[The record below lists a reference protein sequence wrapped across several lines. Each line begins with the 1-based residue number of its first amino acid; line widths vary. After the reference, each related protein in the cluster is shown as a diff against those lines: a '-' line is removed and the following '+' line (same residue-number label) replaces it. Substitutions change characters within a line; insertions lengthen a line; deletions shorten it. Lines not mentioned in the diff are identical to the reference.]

1 MAKNK
6 QRIQYEN
13 IDNQSVKNTAI
24 PELIHSSRESIISK
38 YTFSIFL
45 SVLILTGFF
54 IFKDYLLGK
63 AAYQFKDIGSDSINL
78 TQTILVWL
86 HDYWRTEGMPSWSF
100 QQGMGLNLYPFFFDQ
115 FFWIIPFFSKEN
127 IPFTIVWVTWF
138 EVMAAG
144 VVFYFYLKTLKLSPF
159 SSLIGGLCYAYCA
172 YGILSSTWVNR
183 FEIELFNN
191 ALLLLALERFI
202 QKKSWWLVPIAI
214 ALMTIDMP
222 FNLYPFSFL
231 ILGYCVFRHL
241 IIEEKL
247 SKNLLTTL
255 LWMLGLGTLGV
266 AMGAVLGLGELDQM
280 LDSPRVS
287 GGLSF
292 TGALIDKGLSGT
304 IDGKELLTCITRTF
318 SNDMLGTGLE
328 FKGWSNYLEAPMFY
342 VGLFPL
348 VCLPQLFHQVDVNR
362 SRIYAL
368 LLVLIFI
375 PVIFP
380 FFRFAFWAFTGDY
393 YRTYSLFVGMTL
405 LTLGMKALS
414 KIEETNKINWITL
427 LLTIV
432 GLTVLLFLPLSDEAI
447 VNKGIRS
454 LVILLLLI
462 NSGLLW
468 AISNKNL
475 KNIAQI
481 ALLLI
486 VCFDLAINASR
497 TVNISTR
504 EALTKEEL
512 SEKTGFNDYTNEAVA
527 YVKQIEKSPF
537 YRIEKS
543 FGSGPTRFQSINDP
557 KIQNFF
563 GIKSY
568 HSFNQPNYIRFMTA
582 LKVVDKNNELT
593 SRWCSGYPANIIW
606 HSLVGVKY
614 FISHTNEGQMFGYDS
629 LKTFNDVKLSKNRF
643 ALPLGITYSKYMTE
657 EDFESKKYSNLYA
670 SKAMLKACVVD
681 KKLIQQLTGLT
692 KTSEIDTMQVFA
704 NGEFE
709 QDIKNLTTDT
719 LKITS
724 FANTKITGNIDLPR
738 KKILYLSIPFDKG
751 WHATVNGKETD
762 LQRVQWGLTGL
773 VLDKGN
779 HKIELTFTPPYKKE
793 GILVSLFSL
802 GIFGV
807 MLFFSKKKKGNNPTI
822 EA

>member
-6 QRIQYEN
+6 PNPQNPKQTDSIKIVEPEIIQ
-13 IDNQSVKNTAI
+13 QPVGQ
-24 PELIHSSRESIISK
+24 SIIAK
-38 YTFSIFL
+38 YTFGIFAL
-45 SVLILTGFF
+45 CLILTGFF

-115 FFWIIPFFSKEN
+115 FFWIIPFFSREN
-127 IPFTIVWVTWF
+127 IPFAIVWVTWF

-144 VVFYFYLKTLKLSPF
+144 VVFYYYLKTLKLTQL
-159 SSLIGGLCYAYCA
+159 SSLVGGLCYAYCA

-202 QKKSWWLVPIAI
+202 QKKSWWLVPITI

-241 IIEEKL
+241 IIEGKF
-247 SKNLLTTL
+247 SYNIITTL

-266 AMGAVLGLGELDQM
+266 GLGAFLGFGELDQM
-280 LDSPRVS
+280 LDSPRVN
-287 GGLSF
+287 GGQSF
-292 TGALIDKGLSGT
+292 VGALIDKGLSGT
-304 IDGKELLTCITRTF
+304 IDGKELLTCVTRTF

-348 VCLPQLFHQVDVNR
+348 VCIPQLFHFTDTTR
-362 SRIYAL
+362 TRIYGFL
-368 LLVLIFI
+368 LTLIFI
-375 PVIFP
+375 PIILP

-414 KIEETNKINWITL
+414 MIEENNKINWVTL
-427 LLTIV
+427 LLTIL
-432 GLTVLLFLPLSDEAI
+432 GFITLLFLPLSDGDI
-447 VNKGIRS
+447 IQKSIRS
-454 LVILLLLI
+454 LVILFLI
-462 NSGLLW
+462 VNGILLW
-468 AISNKNL
+468 AVSMKNFR
-475 KNIAQI
+475 NAAQI
-481 ALLLI
+481 ALLIVLCTDLI
-486 VCFDLAINASR
+486 INSSR
-497 TVNISTR
+497 TINISNR

-512 SEKTGFNDYTNEAVA
+512 SEKTGFNDYTNEAVT
-527 YVKQIEKSPF
+527 YMKSIEKSPF
-537 YRIEKS
+537 YRMEKS

-557 KIQNFF
+557 KIQNFY

-568 HSFNQPNYIRFMTA
+568 HSFNQPNYVRFMTA
-582 LKVVDKNNELT
+582 IKVVNPQDENT
-593 SRWCSGYPANIIW
+593 SRWCSGYPANVIW

-614 FISHTNEGQMFGYDS
+614 FVSKATESKMFGYDS
-629 LKTFNDVKLSKNRF
+629 LKIFNDIKLSKNRF
-643 ALPLGITYSKYMTE
+643 ALPLGITYSNYMTE
-657 EDFESKKYSNLYA
+657 DDFTKNNYSNLYA
-670 SKAMLKACVVD
+670 SKAMLKACVID
-681 KKLIQQLTGLT
+681 KNLSSQVSGLQ
-692 KTSEIDTMQVFA
+692 KTSTIDTSQVFA

-709 QDIKNLTTDT
+709 QDVKNLTQDT
-719 LKITS
+719 LQISS
-724 FANTKITGNIDLPR
+724 FGNTKITGNIDLKT

-751 WHATVNGKETD
+751 WHATVNGQETD

-793 GILVSLFSL
+793 GTWVSLFSL
-802 GIFGV
+802 GLFGV
-807 MLFFSKKKKGNNPTI
+807 MLFVSKKR
-822 EA
+822 E

>member
-6 QRIQYEN
+6 QN
-13 IDNQSVKNTAI
+13 SQSIKQTESTKKVETEITQK
-24 PELIHSSRESIISK
+24 PVGQSIIAK
-38 YTFSIFL
+38 YTFQIFTL
-45 SVLILTGFF
+45 CLILTGFF

-127 IPFTIVWVTWF
+127 IPFAIVWVTWF

-144 VVFYFYLKTLKLSPF
+144 AVFYYYLKTLRLTAL

-202 QKKSWWLVPIAI
+202 QKKSWWLIPTTI

-231 ILGYCVFRHL
+231 ILGYCIFRHL
-241 IIEEKL
+241 IIEGKFTY
-247 SKNLLTTL
+247 NILTTL
-255 LWMLGLGTLGV
+255 IWMLCLGTLGV
-266 AMGAVLGLGELDQM
+266 GMGAVLGFGELDQM
-280 LDSPRVS
+280 LDSPRVN
-287 GGLSF
+287 GGQSF
-292 TGALIDKGLSGT
+292 VSQLIDKGLSGS
-304 IDGKELLTCITRTF
+304 IGSKELLTCITRTF

-348 VCLPQLFHQVDVNR
+348 VCLPQLFYFTDTTR
-362 SRIYAL
+362 TRIYGF
-368 LLVLIFI
+368 LLVIIFI
-375 PVIFP
+375 PILLP

-405 LTLGMKALS
+405 LTLAMKALS
-414 KIEETNKINWITL
+414 KIEESNKINWITL
-427 LLTIV
+427 NLTIS
-432 GLTVLLFLPLSDEAI
+432 GFIVLLFLPLSDEDI
-447 VNKGIRS
+447 IQKSIRS
-454 LVILLLLI
+454 LVVLFLI
-462 NSGLLW
+462 INGILLW
-468 AISNKNL
+468 AISMKSFR
-475 KNIAQI
+475 NIAQI
-481 ALLLI
+481 VLLI
-486 VCFDLAINASR
+486 VLCTDLVINSSR
-497 TVNISTR
+497 TINMANR

-512 SEKTGFNDYTNEAVA
+512 SKKTGFNDYTNEAITFI
-527 YVKQIEKSPF
+527 KNSEKSPF

-557 KIQNFF
+557 KIQNFY

-582 LKVVDKNNELT
+582 LKVVNPQDENT
-593 SRWCSGYPANIIW
+593 SRWCSGYPANVIW

-614 FISHTNEGQMFGYDS
+614 FISKTSDGQMFGYDS
-629 LKTFNDVKLSKNRF
+629 LKTFNDIKLSKNHF
-643 ALPLGITYSKYMTE
+643 ALPLGITYSNYMIE
-657 EDFESKKYSNLYA
+657 EDFSNNNYSNIYA
-670 SKAMLKACVVD
+670 SKAMLKACIID
-681 KKLIQQLTGLT
+681 RKMLPQL
-692 KTSEIDTMQVFA
+692 SELQKISTIDTSQVFG

-709 QDIKNLTTDT
+709 QDIKNLTNDT
-719 LKITS
+719 LQISS
-724 FANTKITGNIDLPR
+724 FGNTKITGNIDLKT

-751 WHATVNGKETD
+751 WHAMVDGKEAE

-779 HKIELTFTPPYKKE
+779 HTIDLTFTPPYRKE
-793 GILVSLFSL
+793 GTFVSLFSL
-802 GIFGV
+802 GLFGV
-807 MLFFSKKKKGNNPTI
+807 MLFVSSRRKGKEKI
-822 EA
+822 LDV

>member
-6 QRIQYEN
+6 
-13 IDNQSVKNTAI
+13 VKNQNLPIQNNIVTNQNST
-24 PELIHSSRESIISK
+24 HQNSSEVVSESIISK
-38 YTFSIFL
+38 FTFTIL
-45 SVLILTGFF
+45 IAVLIITGFF

-63 AAYQFKDIGSDSINL
+63 ASYQFKDIGSDSINL

-86 HDYWRTEGMPSWSF
+86 HDYWRAEGMPSWSF

-115 FFWIIPFFSKEN
+115 FFWVIPFFSKEN

-144 VVFYFYLKTLKLSPF
+144 TVFYFYLKTLKLTHF
-159 SSLIGGLCYAYCA
+159 ASLIGGLCYAYCA

-241 IIEEKL
+241 IIEETI

-255 LWMLGLGTLGV
+255 IWMLGLGTLGV

-287 GGLSF
+287 GGQSF
-292 TGALIDKGLSGT
+292 SDSLINQGLSGV
-304 IDGKELLTCITRTF
+304 IGSKELLTCITRTF
-318 SNDMLGTGLE
+318 SNDMLGTGSE
-328 FKGWSNYLEAPMFY
+328 FKGWTNYLEAPMFY
-342 VGLFPL
+342 VGILPL
-348 VCLPQLFHQVDVNR
+348 ICLPQLFHQVDTNR

-375 PVIFP
+375 PVILP

-414 KIEETNKINWITL
+414 KIEETNKINWATL
-427 LLTIV
+427 LITIV
-432 GLTVLLFLPLSDEAI
+432 GFAVLLFLPLSDEDI
-447 VNKGIRS
+447 INKGIRS
-454 LVILLLLI
+454 LVIILFVI
-462 NSGLLW
+462 NGGLLW
-468 AISNKNL
+468 AVSNK
-475 KNIAQI
+475 KSRNIAQI
-481 ALLLI
+481 ALLI
-486 VCFDLAINASR
+486 VICFDLAINSSR
-497 TVNISTR
+497 TVNISKR

-512 SEKTGFNDYTNEAVA
+512 SEKIGYNDYTNEAVA
-527 YVKQIEKSPF
+527 YVKQTEKSPF

-543 FGSGPTRFQSINDP
+543 FGSGLAHHGSVNDA
-557 KIQNFF
+557 KNQNFY

-582 LKVVDKNNELT
+582 LRVVDKNNEFT
-593 SRWCSGYPANIIW
+593 SRWCIAAPANTMW

-614 FISHTNEGQMFGYDS
+614 FISKNNEANMFGYDS
-629 LKTFNDVKLSKNRF
+629 LKTFNDIKLSKNRF
-643 ALPLGITYSKYMTE
+643 ALPLGITYTNFMDE
-657 EDFESKKYSNLYA
+657 DDFETSNYNNTFA

-681 KKLIQQLTGLT
+681 KKLLSQLSGL
-692 KTSEIDTMQVFA
+692 KKVAEIDTMQVWA
-704 NGEFE
+704 DGEFE
-709 QDIKNLTTDT
+709 QVIKDLKTDT
-719 LKITS
+719 LQISS
-724 FANTKITGNIDLPR
+724 FGNTKITGSIKLNT
-738 KKILYLSIPFDKG
+738 KKILFLSIPFDKG

-773 VLDKGN
+773 VLDQGTHN
-779 HKIELTFTPPYKKE
+779 IELNFSPPYKKE
-793 GILVSLFSL
+793 GILVSLLSL
-802 GIFGV
+802 GLFGGLLV
-807 MLFFSKKKKGNNPTI
+807 ISSKKKAQKDK
-822 EA
+822 

>member
-1 MAKNK
+1 
-6 QRIQYEN
+6 
-13 IDNQSVKNTAI
+13 
-24 PELIHSSRESIISK
+24 
-38 YTFSIFL
+38 
-45 SVLILTGFF
+45 
-54 IFKDYLLGK
+54 
-63 AAYQFKDIGSDSINL
+63 
-78 TQTILVWL
+78 
-86 HDYWRTEGMPSWSF
+86 MPSWSF

-144 VVFYFYLKTLKLSPF
+144 SVFYFYLKTLKLSPF

-231 ILGYCVFRHL
+231 ILAYCVFRHL

-266 AMGAVLGLGELDQM
+266 GMGAVLGLGELDQM

-287 GGLSF
+287 GGQSF
-292 TGALIDKGLSGT
+292 TGTLIDKGLSGS

-348 VCLPQLFHQVDVNR
+348 VCLPQLFHQTDVNR

-375 PVIFP
+375 PVILP

-432 GLTVLLFLPLSDEAI
+432 GLTVLLFLPLSAEDLI
-447 VNKGIRS
+447 NKGIRS
-454 LVILLLLI
+454 LVILLLI
-462 NSGLLW
+462 VNGGLLG
-468 AISNKNL
+468 AVSIRNL
-475 KNIAQI
+475 RNIAQI
-481 ALLLI
+481 TLLI
-486 VCFDLAINASR
+486 VICFDLAINASR
-497 TVNISTR
+497 TINISKR

-527 YVKQIEKSPF
+527 YVKQVEKSPF

-543 FGSGPTRFQSINDP
+543 FGSGPTRYQSINDP
-557 KIQNFF
+557 KIQNFY

-593 SRWCSGYPANIIW
+593 SRWCTGYPANIIW

-614 FISHTNEGQMFGYDS
+614 FISKTNEVNTFGYDS

-643 ALPLGITYSKYMTE
+643 ALPLGITYSNYMTE
-657 EDFESKKYSNLYA
+657 EDFDSKKYSNLYA

-681 KKLIQQLTGLT
+681 KKLIPQLSGLT
-692 KTSEIDTMQVFA
+692 KTAEIDTSQVFV

-709 QDIKNLTTDT
+709 QIIKDLTTDT
-719 LKITS
+719 LQISS
-724 FANTKITGNIDLPR
+724 FSNTKITGEIDLPR